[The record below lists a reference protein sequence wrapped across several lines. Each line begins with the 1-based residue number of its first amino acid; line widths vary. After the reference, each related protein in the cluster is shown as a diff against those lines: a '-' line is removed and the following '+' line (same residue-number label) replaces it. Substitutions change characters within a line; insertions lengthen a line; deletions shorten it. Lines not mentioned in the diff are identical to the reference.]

1 MLGVCLCVAW
11 LKNEDQAAIR
21 TGCFFIAGFLGITF
35 VLLTFIISGLASN
48 DTSDYID
55 ITMDYDIDCQF
66 TGVVNATVA
75 FSYILIG
82 FFCYSWSVCFYL
94 LSEST

>member
-21 TGCFFIAGFLGITF
+21 TWCFFIAGFLGFTF
-35 VLLTFIISGLASN
+35 VLLTVINSGLASN
-48 DTSDYID
+48 DTSDYND
-55 ITMDYDIDCQF
+55 IDYDIDCQF
-66 TGVVNATVA
+66 TGVVHATVA